1 MKPVKSSNIEAI
13 GYDAAKKVLSV
24 QFKVGGVY
32 HYQGVGQAVY
42 DSFEKAES
50 IGKFHVQH
58 IKNAYKFIKE
68 EKDLK

>member
-1 MKPVKSSNIEAI
+1 MKPVKSSNIDAI
-13 GYDAAKKVLSV
+13 GYNPTTKVLSV

-32 HYQGVGQAVY
+32 HYQDVGQAVY

-58 IKNAYKFIKE
+58 IRNAYKFIKE
-68 EKDLK
+68 EKV